1 MAARRATGRLGAS
14 RRLLPRTPRPRP
26 AATTVTLAPAA
37 GAGFLLAYLN
47 RPTSASGTCAAATSL
62 ALRRG
67 SASVTGPVRISSC
80 GPALRV
86 SPYVPAAALAT

>member
-1 MAARRATGRLGAS
+1 
-14 RRLLPRTPRPRP
+14 
-26 AATTVTLAPAA
+26 LAPAA

-47 RPTSASGTCAAATSL
+47 RPTSASGTCAAATSM